1 MSVAMP
7 VISAGYLALAGVFN
21 LGLIWRVVEQR
32 RASRIGLGDQG
43 NAALLQRVR
52 VHANAMENL
61 PLQLLMLLAF
71 ELLGAPAAWV
81 HAAGVC
87 ILLGRVLHAYGL
99 STRTGVSFGRFYG
112 TLLSMLSTLG
122 LAIGLLLRASGIW

>member
-1 MSVAMP
+1 MSVAVPM
-7 VISAGYLALAGVFN
+7 VSAVYLALGGLLN
-21 LGLIWRVVEQR
+21 LALIWRVVEQR
-32 RASRIGLGDQG
+32 RASQIGLGDRG
-43 NAALLQRVR
+43 NEKLLQRIR

-71 ELLGAPAAWV
+71 ELLGAPAPWV
-81 HAAGVC
+81 HAAGVG

-122 LAIGLLLRASGIW
+122 LSIGLLLRATGLW